1 MLVIGVNVKN
11 LISLSLIVRQNKLEH
26 LFRTCLSNLVL
37 YFQVRPEPTQV
48 DHLLCAPSRVGSSP
62 YLQILV

>member
-11 LISLSLIVRQNKLEH
+11 LISLSLTVWHNKLEH
-26 LFRTCLSNLVL
+26 LSQACISSLVL

-48 DHLLCAPSRVGSSP
+48 DHF
-62 YLQILV
+62 LVVPLG